1 MIAFLNFLILL
12 VASLLA
18 GCGGANSSKSSA
30 HSTPPAEVMQISD
43 ELELATVRLTP
54 KADQRLG
61 ISVAPVQLQDVVNRR
76 PYPGVVVVPPE
87 SQTALLAPVAGTVH
101 YTGPGPLAM
110 GTAVSQGQSLFSLE
124 PLQTPDDF
132 ALGPAQRD
140 QLNTSRITVEQSAAA
155 LQGRIEIA
163 KAELKAAKIEQ
174 DRAVQLYEQKVGSRR
189 MVDQTTA
196 RVKMA
201 EETLK
206 AAERERKTL
215 RQVDRRPQEWSPAP
229 LPQRAPITGTI
240 LRTPVASGQSVSAGQ
255 PLLELVNLGRLWARV
270 RVPLAEAKDIL
281 KDEEAI
287 IVLPDGEIR
296 ATPVKGPPTAD
307 QTTSTID
314 LYYVFE
320 NRGYTLSPDQRMEVS
335 LPLKGSGRNLV
346 VPTASVLYDHHG
358 GTWVYVRTEPLI
370 YKRVRVVVDRALENG
385 RSVLLEGTEVGT
397 QVVVD
402 GAPELFGVEFGND

>member
-1 MIAFLNFLILL
+1 
-12 VASLLA
+12 
-18 GCGGANSSKSSA
+18 
-30 HSTPPAEVMQISD
+30 
-43 ELELATVRLTP
+43 
-54 KADQRLG
+54 
-61 ISVAPVQLQDVVNRR
+61 
-76 PYPGVVVVPPE
+76 
-87 SQTALLAPVAGTVH
+87 
-101 YTGPGPLAM
+101 M

-124 PLQTPDDF
+124 PLQTKDDF

-240 LRTPVASGQSVSAGQ
+240 LRTPVPPSSMSREPLVRASSNKSATVAFLRKCQVMSKASAG
-255 PLLELVNLGRLWARV
+255 
-270 RVPLAEAKDIL
+270 
-281 KDEEAI
+281 
-287 IVLPDGEIR
+287 
-296 ATPVKGPPTAD
+296 
-307 QTTSTID
+307 
-314 LYYVFE
+314 
-320 NRGYTLSPDQRMEVS
+320 
-335 LPLKGSGRNLV
+335 
-346 VPTASVLYDHHG
+346 G
-358 GTWVYVRTEPLI
+358 GKLTC
-370 YKRVRVVVDRALENG
+370 
-385 RSVLLEGTEVGT
+385 
-397 QVVVD
+397 
-402 GAPELFGVEFGND
+402 